1 MPTEDSLF
9 DSTTSNSGSE
19 VITTM
24 DGRAEIWENFI
35 ARPSALFHE
44 LHASIPW
51 EEREIMMFGKPV
63 PQPRLTAWFGDG
75 DEPYTYSG
83 LTLQP
88 HPWSQALKEI
98 KEKCE
103 DIAGVK
109 FNSMLANLY
118 RDGND
123 SVSWHSDDEPEL
135 GTNPTI
141 ASISLG
147 AERRFDLRHK
157 LTKETIKKNLSSG
170 SLILMSGSLQHHWI
184 HQIAKTKRVSEPR
197 INLTF
202 RVIKTTA

>member
-1 MPTEDSLF
+1 LNFQDTLF
-9 DSTTSNSGSE
+9 DDSTSNSGPQLIIDRDGE
-19 VITTM
+19 VKHWVDFVEKPAQSFM
-24 DGRAEIWENFI
+24 DLNDA
-35 ARPSALFHE
+35 
-44 LHASIPW
+44 IPW
-51 EEREIMMFGKPV
+51 ESHEIMMFGKSV

-75 DEPYTYSG
+75 GEPYTYSG

-88 HPWSQALKEI
+88 HPWTPLLASI

-103 DIAGVK
+103 SVAGVE

-135 GTNPTI
+135 GRNPTI

-157 LTKETIKKNLSSG
+157 ETKETIKVPLTSG
-170 SLILMSGSLQHHWI
+170 SMVLMSGCLQHHWI
-184 HQIAKTKRVSEPR
+184 HQIAKTKRVKDPR

-202 RVIKTTA
+202 RVIKTR